1 MAHRRKFKTGDP
13 VEPDRESLEDDR
25 DSESIDQDVKDIF
38 QEAQDLDYGRG
49 DFVRMLES
57 YTDRSPVLTGGDL
70 DADWEDAD
78 VGEEAV
84 GGQNPTPDQSVVDEE
99 GEALG
104 ITYNDDEP
112 LHTTDKLNQRDQNPW
127 ELNPA
132 SSPDFGERVKE
143 EFHTPIKTL
152 TAAAG
157 LSDRPKPKTLK
168 APSRSGRT
176 HQGQRGRPRKRTSST
191 ATPRAKSNR
200 PQNNRVTKVA
210 RGIKS
215 PPTNVHRHASKG
227 NQNKTKRA

>member
-1 MAHRRKFKTGDP
+1 MPRKRRRKTNDP
-13 VEPDRESLEDDR
+13 VESDHESLR
-25 DSESIDQDVKDIF
+25 DEQDPESIDQDVKDIF

-49 DFVRMLES
+49 DLVRTLES

-78 VGEEAV
+78 VGEETV

-104 ITYNDDEP
+104 ITYNDNEP

-143 EFHTPIKTL
+143 EFNAPIKKL
-152 TAAAG
+152 TAAAR
-157 LSDRPKPKTLK
+157 LSERSQPT
-168 APSRSGRT
+168 ASTTPSRPGKS
-176 HQGQRGRPRKRTSST
+176 HQGQQSRSRKRTSST
-191 ATPRAKSNR
+191 ATPKAKGIHR
-200 PQNNRVTKVA
+200 KNNRATKVA

-215 PPTNVHRHASKG
+215 SSAHVRGHASKG
-227 NQNKTKRA
+227 SRNKSKRT

>member
-1 MAHRRKFKTGDP
+1 MAHKRKFKTGDSM
-13 VEPDRESLEDDR
+13 EPDREGLKDDQ

-104 ITYNDDEP
+104 ITYNDNEP

-143 EFHTPIKTL
+143 EFNTPIKTL

-157 LSDRPKPKTLK
+157 LSDRSKPKTLK
-168 APSRSGRT
+168 APSRSGKS
-176 HQGQRGRPRKRTSST
+176 HQGQRGRPRKRTSGA
-191 ATPRAKSNR
+191 ATGLSIAKGARQSQSR
-200 PQNNRVTKVA
+200 RKQNNR
-210 RGIKS
+210 
-215 PPTNVHRHASKG
+215 ASKG
-227 NQNKTKRA
+227 SQNKAKHA

>member
-1 MAHRRKFKTGDP
+1 MAHKRKFKTGDP
-13 VEPDRESLEDDR
+13 MEPDREGLKDEQ

-104 ITYNDDEP
+104 ITYNDNEP

-143 EFHTPIKTL
+143 EFNTPIKTL

-157 LSDRPKPKTLK
+157 LSDRSKPKTFK
-168 APSRSGRT
+168 ATSRSGKT
-176 HQGQRGRPRKRTSST
+176 HQGQRGRSRKRTSST
-191 ATPRAKSNR
+191 ATGSSIAKGARHSESR
-200 PQNNRVTKVA
+200 SKQNKR
-210 RGIKS
+210 
-215 PPTNVHRHASKG
+215 ASKG
-227 NQNKTKRA
+227 SQNKTKRT